1 MTSASTSRITG
12 VRPLWAIAGGWLTI
26 SGEGF
31 AVDPPP
37 EVRIGPTPAR
47 VLAGSSRELK
57 LAVPPSLEGGRMPIR
72 LDSAPGETAFV
83 EVGAPL
89 ATGLHQVDSP
99 AFDRDGNLFVT
110 FSGSRG
116 QQVPVSIYIVRPDGS
131 RQPFAADLPN
141 PTSLAFDPAG
151 RLHVSSRFDG
161 SVYLIAPDGTPT
173 TVASDL
179 GVACG
184 IAFDR
189 HAVLHVGD
197 RSGTILRV
205 EDGRAATLATL
216 PPSVAA
222 FHLAFG
228 PDGNLYVT
236 GPTLGT
242 RDAVYC
248 IQPDGDVSAFYEGF
262 GRPQGLAFD
271 QQGRLYVADAL
282 AGAGGIFRF
291 PAGGGAPECVVA
303 AGGLIGV
310 AFGPGGALAICSSDT
325 VYRLDVGIDGLLPF
339 TRQ

>member
-1 MTSASTSRITG
+1 M
-12 VRPLWAIAGGWLTI
+12 
-26 SGEGF
+26 
-31 AVDPPP
+31 DPPE
-37 EVRIGPTPAR
+37 EVRIGSTPAR

-57 LAVPPSLEGGRMPIR
+57 VAVPPSLEGGRMPVR
-72 LDSAPGETAFV
+72 LASAPGETAFV

-116 QQVPVSIYIVRPDGS
+116 QQVPVSIYIVRADGS
-131 RQPFAADLPN
+131 RQPFVVDLPN
-141 PTSLAFDPAG
+141 PTSLAFDQAG

-161 SVYLIAPDGTPT
+161 SVYRISADGTPT
-173 TVASDL
+173 PLASDL

-184 IAFDR
+184 IAFDPQG
-189 HAVLHVGD
+189 VLHVGD

-205 EDGRAATLATL
+205 EEGHAAAVATL
-216 PPSVAA
+216 PASVAA

-228 PDGNLYVT
+228 PEGNLYVT

-242 RDAVYC
+242 RDAIYC
-248 IQPDGDVSAFYEGF
+248 IQPGGEVATFYEGF

-282 AGAGGIFRF
+282 AGGGGIFRF
-291 PAGGGAPECVVA
+291 PTGGGTPECVLA
-303 AGGLIGV
+303 ASGLIGV
-310 AFGPGGALAICSSDT
+310 AFGPGGALAICSADT
-325 VYRLDVGIDGLLPF
+325 AYRLDVGIDGLLPF
-339 TRQ
+339 TPQ